1 MDEDY
6 LELKAWLDETRD
18 VPLEAMDAF
27 FEMCIRDRVRALLP
41 VVCAYTF
48 ARSIPSAFRTKIMD
62 MMEGQIIFSSMLK
75 IVWVLCLIDERRW

>member
-27 FEMCIRDRVRALLP
+27 FDPRNSRHRRIE
-41 VVCAYTF
+41 T
-48 ARSIPSAFRTKIMD
+48 
-62 MMEGQIIFSSMLK
+62 
-75 IVWVLCLIDERRW
+75 ERRWRHLRMEQPCRKFGVP